1 MELNTA
7 GFEDLIITFLE
18 GILSLDLKEMD
29 LDYLGELLTMFAPIW
44 NPIWAAVNDFLG
56 DYIGL

>member
-7 GFEDLIITFLE
+7 GFEELIFTFLE

-29 LDYLGELLTMFAPIW
+29 LDYLGELLTMLAPVW
-44 NPIWAAVNDFLG
+44 NPIWAAINDFLG